1 MIRKLQKKIVLTTTL
16 TLAILVVLGNLLVHV
31 AVVRVCGQRTDH
43 ILRSLAENEEVK
55 AAYLG
60 KAK

>member
-31 AVVRVCGQRTDH
+31 AVVRVCGQMNSIMIRKLT
-43 ILRSLAENEEVK
+43 LR
-55 AAYLG
+55 
-60 KAK
+60 